1 MAGCVE
7 NRNEGKFGIM
17 TEPLPFLQQTRAA
30 YHAYITRVY
39 RDDFGVRDPEQ
50 VEKVCEN
57 WFQIDERHDDRFAVL
72 RQRVPHACR
81 VLDLA
86 SGMGT
91 AALRGLTLGFD
102 VRGIEPDAE
111 KLGLMRRRLTLGDL
125 ETDQGA
131 PLDEHAAARFIRA
144 VGERLPYRDQTFD
157 AVLSY
162 QTLEHVQDVEMVL
175 AEMLRV
181 VKPGGA
187 LHLRC
192 PDYRGTFEGHYLV
205 PWLPLMPRTLARAYL
220 YARGRPANGF
230 AAIVYVTRRRL
241 RRALHAAAA
250 RAGHEVDIVD
260 LERERI
266 RARLAS
272 KRLPSSPL
280 FVRLAE
286 AALYVRRAFRAETHV
301 NLWVTKRPFW
311 VCGTEKL

>member
-1 MAGCVE
+1 M
-7 NRNEGKFGIM
+7 M
-17 TEPLPFLQQTRAA
+17 EPLPFLQQTRAA

-39 RDDFGVRDPEQ
+39 RDDFGVRAPEQ

-72 RQRVPHACR
+72 RQRTPHAR
-81 VLDLA
+81 LVLDLA

-91 AALRGLTLGFD
+91 AALRGLALGFD

-125 ETDQGA
+125 ETDRGV
-131 PLDEHAAARFIRA
+131 PLDERAAARFIRA

-175 AEMLRV
+175 AEMLRI

-192 PDYRGTFEGHYLV
+192 PDYRGTFEGHYLM
-205 PWLPLMPRTLARAYL
+205 PWLPLMPRRLARAYL
-220 YARGRPANGF
+220 RLRGRPVTGF
-230 AAIVYVTRRRL
+230 SGIGYTTRPRL
-241 RRALHAAAA
+241 KRSLKAAAA
-250 RAGHEVDIVD
+250 RASMTLSISD
-260 LERERI
+260 LEHERI
-266 RARLAS
+266 RARLRG
-272 KRLPSSPL
+272 KGLPAGNVM
-280 FVRLAE
+280 VRLIE
-286 AALYVRRAFRAETHV
+286 VVQYVRRLFRAETHI
-301 NLWVTKRPFW
+301 NLWVAR
-311 VCGTEKL
+311 LD